1 MALFHRSSDI
11 NSENFGEP
19 PTMKR
24 IATALMAAGML
35 LVLTSC
41 SKSNEGAANSNR
53 PANTNAANNSTAN
66 ANTAAAPKRYDV
78 VFALKGPRQPSDN
91 KIVEQKREFLN
102 IIIPNYVTGDEYST
116 LNLDQKFKDVTNLGL
131 KDDERVYVITLAAPQ
146 GKKIEKGD
154 YQAHGDEKPLE
165 SIPANEGFA
174 VISRYDASGVKRTT
188 GTVKVTV
195 ADQRLVM
202 VLFRNLGETLGLKDI
217 SYGAPYKN

>member
-1 MALFHRSSDI
+1 MRRIVPAL
-11 NSENFGEP
+11 
-19 PTMKR
+19 
-24 IATALMAAGML
+24 IAACIL

-41 SKSNEGAANSNR
+41 SKSNEGSGNANQ
-53 PANTNAANNSTAN
+53 PAN
-66 ANTAAAPKRYDV
+66 ANATNKSTASANTTGAPKRYDV
-78 VFALKGPRQPSDN
+78 VFALKGARQPSDS
-91 KIVEQKREFLN
+91 KIAEQKREYVN
-102 IIIPNYVTGDEYST
+102 MMIPNYITGDEYST

-154 YQAHGDEKPLE
+154 YQAYGDDKPIE

-174 VISRYDASGVKRTT
+174 IISRYDASGVKRTT

-195 ADQRLVM
+195 ADNRLVM